1 MSANPQAICGC
12 CTGIETATPQAVDNR
27 PGLTAIAYRTGD
39 HARFRQTLIAR
50 LAAYPQLAG
59 LTSRNPDDFSIA
71 LLDACAVLADVLT
84 FYQERIAN
92 EHYLPTAT
100 ERRSALELGQLV
112 GYRLRPGV
120 AADVWLAFTLEAAQM
135 PGSAPETTLQPG
147 IRTQSI
153 PGPGETA
160 QSFETVEAV
169 RARPEWNAMRPRL
182 TRYQTFTHT
191 STELRLAGLA
201 TGLKPGDGLIL
212 TSDDQVSRLSVVTKL
227 ELRTDVQATL
237 VGLKSVPVL
246 TPSPPPT
253 PGPTIGPGG
262 GRPEVVGTLG
272 GGVISRAVA
281 LPREAGVAVDSVSAF
296 ATAGTFTAGVGTGF
310 GGVLNTTVSG
320 VDLFAS
326 AQINDFNV
334 TDLFAHLQASAPPP
348 KGVLALRTRAAIFGH
363 NAPPFLALPEDQRNK
378 AYKGRDTTWV
388 DSPGITLATFPGKEF
403 DTAVYLDNVYPAI
416 AAGGFVA
423 VKQGDE
429 ALVYKL
435 NAVAEVS
442 RADFGLSAKATRLNV
457 DGGEGLQNFS
467 IRGSTVFAQSEELK
481 LARLPIED
489 PVSGLSLELDGW
501 IEGLYPGQRLIV
513 CGERADLAGVRH
525 CETAEIDGV
534 E

>member
-281 LPREAGVAVDSVSAF
+281 LTREGGIAAGSVSAF

-310 GGVLNTTVSG
+310 GGVLNTT
-320 VDLFAS
+320 
-326 AQINDFNV
+326 
-334 TDLFAHLQASAPPP
+334 
-348 KGVLALRTRAAIFGH
+348 
-363 NAPPFLALPEDQRNK
+363 
-378 AYKGRDTTWV
+378 
-388 DSPGITLATFPGKEF
+388 
-403 DTAVYLDNVYPAI
+403 
-416 AAGGFVA
+416 
-423 VKQGDE
+423 
-429 ALVYKL
+429 
-435 NAVAEVS
+435 
-442 RADFGLSAKATRLNV
+442 
-457 DGGEGLQNFS
+457 
-467 IRGSTVFAQSEELK
+467 
-481 LARLPIED
+481 
-489 PVSGLSLELDGW
+489 
-501 IEGLYPGQRLIV
+501 
-513 CGERADLAGVRH
+513 
-525 CETAEIDGV
+525 
-534 E
+534 